1 METINILLEIIKYT
15 LPSLIVF
22 FTTHTILKQWKEN
35 EEKKGLIELRKQ
47 TTQQINPLRLQ
58 AYERAVLF
66 LERISPPNLIMRISK
81 SSVSAGEL
89 HTELLNTIRA
99 EFEHNLT
106 QQVYMNTAS
115 WEALKRGKEET
126 IKLINI
132 SAAKINAS
140 EDAVELSKII
150 LETAMQ
156 MEKLPTQL
164 AIDVIKSEVRTLF

>member
-1 METINILLEIIKYT
+1 METINIILEIIKYT
-15 LPSLIVF
+15 LPSFIVF
-22 FTTHTILKQWKEN
+22 FTAHTILKQWKEN

>member
-1 METINILLEIIKYT
+1 
-15 LPSLIVF
+15 
-22 FTTHTILKQWKEN
+22 
-35 EEKKGLIELRKQ
+35 LRKQ